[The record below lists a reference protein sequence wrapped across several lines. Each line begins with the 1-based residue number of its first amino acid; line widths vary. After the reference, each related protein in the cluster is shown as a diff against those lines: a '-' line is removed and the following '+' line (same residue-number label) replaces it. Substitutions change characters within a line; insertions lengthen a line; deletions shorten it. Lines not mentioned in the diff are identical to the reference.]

1 MKETAKALTLKTIN
15 KSNVWDLQENDVFRM
30 WEAAEKDAD
39 LKDNV
44 RHYTDIIR
52 SAFDIEEIKIDKPEV
67 VKKYE
72 ERGFKVGMVRV
83 DEANKVKWG
92 IKKRPIMRVT
102 DLT

>member
-52 SAFDIEEIKIDKPEV
+52 SAFDIEEIKIDKPEL

-83 DEANKVKWG
+83 DYAGN
-92 IKKRPIMRVT
+92 
-102 DLT
+102 